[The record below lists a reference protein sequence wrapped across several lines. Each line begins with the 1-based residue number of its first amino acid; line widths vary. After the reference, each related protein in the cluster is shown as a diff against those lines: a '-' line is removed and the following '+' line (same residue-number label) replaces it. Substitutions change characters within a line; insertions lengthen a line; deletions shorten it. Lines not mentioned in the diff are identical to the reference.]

1 MSQIPLLSGIKATQ
15 SADFGVTYPINLE
28 AVPTDSGISKGY
40 LRTAQG
46 ATVLSTGP
54 GVDRGG
60 VVFKN
65 THYRVMGTKLVSV
78 STTGAVTTLGDV
90 GGSGPVSLT
99 YGFDRLAVRSG
110 TNLYYWDGATL
121 VQVTD
126 PDLGQCI
133 DVLWM
138 DGYYVLTDGTY
149 IIVTQL
155 SDPTA
160 IDPLKYGS
168 AESDPDMVT
177 GLIKL
182 RSELYVLGQ
191 NTIEVFTNVGGSL
204 FPFARSDGATIP
216 IGCVGPQAKT
226 LYAESFAFVGAARN
240 DAIAVWIAQGGS
252 AQKISTRAID
262 DVLAAEVNPGGIVL
276 ERRVSRDEERLFIHL
291 SDRTLCYLRRASDR
305 SGEMVWTEMRSGQGM
320 TKPYRLRNAVLV
332 GDRWIVGDTESAALG
347 VLDDTTGE
355 HFGEAVGWQFQTQLL
370 YNGAK
375 SGIVHSLEL
384 VGLPGRGQSGPASIF
399 FSHTV
404 DGQLW
409 SAERALMLGAP
420 NERAKRMQWRP
431 HKRFSNY
438 LGLRF
443 RGDSSAL
450 AGWAALEVDVE
461 ALSA

>member
-1 MSQIPLLSGIKATQ
+1 MQVPLLSGIRGAQ

-46 ATVLSTGP
+46 AVTLGTGP
-54 GVDRGG
+54 GTDRGG
-60 VVFKN
+60 VVYKN

-78 STTGAVTTLGDV
+78 ATTGVVTTLGDV
-90 GGSGPVSLT
+90 GGDGPVSLT

-138 DGYYVLTDGTY
+138 DGYYVSTDGTY

-182 RSELYVLGQ
+182 RSELYVLGS

-216 IGCVGPQAKT
+216 IGCVGASAKT
-226 LYAESFAFVGAARN
+226 LYGESFAFVGGARN
-240 DAIAVWIAQGGS
+240 DAIAVWVAQGGS
-252 AQKISTRAID
+252 AQKISTRTID
-262 DVLAAEVNPGGIVL
+262 DLLAAEVNPGGIIL
-276 ERRVSRDEERLFIHL
+276 ERRVSRDEERLLVHL
-291 SDRTLCYLRRASDR
+291 SDRTMCYLRRASDR
-305 SGEMVWTEMRSGQGM
+305 SGEHVWIELRSGQGM
-320 TKPYRLRNAVLV
+320 TKPYRPRNAVLV
-332 GDRWIVGDTESAALG
+332 GEQWIVGDAESSSLG
-347 VLDDTTGE
+347 VLDDTDGS
-355 HFGEAVGWQFQTQLL
+355 HFGEAVGWQFSTQLL

-375 SGIVHSLEL
+375 GGIIHSLEL
-384 VGLPGRGQSGPASIF
+384 IGLPGRGQTGPASIF
-399 FSHTV
+399 FSYTV
-404 DGQLW
+404 DGELW
-409 SAERALMLGAP
+409 SVERALGMGAP
-420 NERAKRMQWRP
+420 NDRTKRMQWRP

-450 AGWAALEVDVE
+450 AGWAALEAE
-461 ALSA
+461 MESLSR